1 MDRGAW
7 WATFHGTT
15 ESDTTEQLFSK
26 VIHVILYGLNFGM
39 SSLHLPYTK
48 EQCKNMGIL
57 NFFSSTMSYAYW
69 NINKCWKVKAIFN
82 IPGGS
87 DGKASVYSVRD
98 PGSIRGSGRY
108 PGEGN
113 GNPLQYYC
121 LENPMDKGW
130 LQSMGSQ
137 RARHDW
143 ATSLSLSLSE
153 ASTII
158 CICTW
163 GQGSNIS
170 EILLCN
176 TGKTLML
183 AQVHIFH
190 TKFGDIVWWQSSK
203 YMTGKDRLKK

>member
-1 MDRGAW
+1 MKEITFPKRRQGRKRNWNRGNSVENPRDGGAW
-7 WATFHGTT
+7 WA
-15 ESDTTEQLFSK
+15 
-26 VIHVILYGLNFGM
+26 VLYGVAQSRTRLKRL
-39 SSLHLPYTK
+39 SS
-48 EQCKNMGIL
+48 
-57 NFFSSTMSYAYW
+57 SSSSSSS
-69 NINKCWKVKAIFN
+69 KS
-82 IPGGS
+82 S
-87 DGKASVYSVRD
+87 DGKASVYNAGD
-98 PGSIRGSGRY
+98 PGAIPGLGRS

>member
-1 MDRGAW
+1 MKEITFPKRRQGRKRKWNRGNSVENPRDGGAW
-7 WATFHGTT
+7 WAAVYGVAQSRTRLKRL
-15 ESDTTEQLFSK
+15 SSSSSSSSSK
-26 VIHVILYGLNFGM
+26 
-39 SSLHLPYTK
+39 S
-48 EQCKNMGIL
+48 
-57 NFFSSTMSYAYW
+57 
-69 NINKCWKVKAIFN
+69 
-82 IPGGS
+82 S
-87 DGKASVYSVRD
+87 DGKASVYNAGD
-98 PGSIRGSGRY
+98 PGSIPGLGRS
-108 PGEGN
+108 PGVGN

-121 LENPMDKGW
+121 LENPMDRGR

-143 ATSLSLSLSE
+143 ATSLSLSE
-153 ASTII
+153 ASTVI

-176 TGKTLML
+176 RGKTLML

-190 TKFGDIVWWQSSK
+190 TKFGNIVWWQSSK